1 MFFSYVAYWRFKS
14 NHNYYLYIA
23 RIIMKYTHIF
33 FDLDHTL
40 WDFER
45 NSEEAMGEAYG
56 ELNIEQF
63 LGVSYKKFSPVYN
76 TINQKYWERFRNG
89 FVSRSDLRWKR
100 MQSTFLEFK
109 KFDDDLSVKL
119 GESYLEKLP
128 LKTHL
133 FPHAKEV
140 LDHCRTKKYEL
151 HLITNGFEGTQ
162 IKKITNSGIADY
174 FDEMISS
181 ERALCSKPTAEIF
194 EYAMRITNTTA
205 DKSIM
210 IGDHFDV
217 DIIGAKN
224 VGMDQVYFNP
234 KQRNNNDGATHE
246 ISCLSELLSIL

>member
-1 MFFSYVAYWRFKS
+1 
-14 NHNYYLYIA
+14 
-23 RIIMKYTHIF
+23 MKYTHLF

-40 WDFER
+40 WDFDK
-45 NSEEAMGEAYG
+45 NSEEAMGEAFE
-56 ELNIEQF
+56 ELKIQDF
-63 LGVSYKKFSPVYN
+63 LGVDYSVFNPVYKSV
-76 TINQKYWERFRNG
+76 NQKYWERFRKG

-109 KFDDDLSVKL
+109 KYDDALSVKL

-128 LKTHL
+128 GKTHL
-133 FPHAKEV
+133 FPHAQEV
-140 LDHCRTKKYEL
+140 LEHCKHKNYEL
-151 HLITNGFEGTQ
+151 HLITNGFEETQ

-181 ERALCSKPTAEIF
+181 ERALCSKPNAEIYNF
-194 EYAMRITNTTA
+194 AMRQTNSTA
-205 DKSIM
+205 DKSLM

-234 KQRNNNDGATHE
+234 KKRDNNDGATYE
-246 ISCLSELLSIL
+246 ISCLSELLEIL